1 MSDQTRKNCLQTK
14 QRTGGGVMKDNKVI
28 EAVEEA
34 SISVACLL
42 DVVHGEEL
50 QKDVEHI
57 QDQLSLIENF
67 FGEKSDE

>member
-1 MSDQTRKNCLQTK
+1 
-14 QRTGGGVMKDNKVI
+14 MKDNKVI

>member
-1 MSDQTRKNCLQTK
+1 MSND
-14 QRTGGGVMKDNKVI
+14 KVI

-67 FGEKSDE
+67 FEGATDE

>member
-1 MSDQTRKNCLQTK
+1 MSND
-14 QRTGGGVMKDNKVI
+14 KVI

-50 QKDVEHI
+50 QKRCRAYPRSTVFNRKLFE
-57 QDQLSLIENF
+57 
-67 FGEKSDE
+67 GATDE

>member
-1 MSDQTRKNCLQTK
+1 MSND
-14 QRTGGGVMKDNKVI
+14 KVI

-42 DVVHGEEL
+42 DAVHGKEL